1 MTKETN
7 TPLKSIYGSKS
18 LEEYYRL
25 ERLNNPKLK
34 EKEKEEE

>member
-1 MTKETN
+1 M
-7 TPLKSIYGSKS
+7 KSIYGSNS

-34 EKEKEEE
+34 EKEV